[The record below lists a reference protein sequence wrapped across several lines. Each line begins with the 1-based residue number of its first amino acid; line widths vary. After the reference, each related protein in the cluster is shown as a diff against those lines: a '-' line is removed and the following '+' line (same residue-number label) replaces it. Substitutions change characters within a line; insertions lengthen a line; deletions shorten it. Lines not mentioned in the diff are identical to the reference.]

1 MKKIISMLFA
11 VAMVFGFI
19 SNANAAKTLKCQ
31 TVLNTKA
38 DEVKMLKDFTDT
50 VTELTSG
57 SLKFEILP
65 AGAVV
70 GVKETLDAVDKGLI
84 DCGFAWTHYWSGDHP
99 AAMLFGSPV
108 AGGGVGI
115 DNIAFLS
122 WFLYGGGKE
131 LYDQLWKEMGRDIK
145 GFMIQ
150 PVGPEALGWFP
161 KPIKDMADFR
171 KYKFRTPP
179 GIPGQTY
186 KDIGIASVAMGG
198 GDILPALQAGTID
211 AAEWCCPKPD
221 LTFGFQKVLKHY
233 YLQGLHQVVVN
244 ADFYITGKTYN
255 KMTAH
260 EKKSLE
266 VAANASL
273 AKSLS
278 YRIYE
283 NGKALRELTTKHGVI
298 LEDTPTDYF
307 KEYMAAAKKTLNKN
321 AAENKFFA
329 KVYKSMKELA
339 EMKSMVK
346 DKNFR
351 IFLSDKSINVFNS
364 ETFTSGSDPYDFF
377 DHMKVDDDASHAFYL
392 GIELARAQ
400 IAFQLGKNYDQDNEL
415 NWGIAVKKKKQ
426 NLLKR
431 PELKITQK

>member
-1 MKKIISMLFA
+1 MFA
-11 VAMVFGFI
+11 AFLVFGFI
-19 SNANAAKTLKCQ
+19 SNANAKTLKCQ

-50 VTELTSG
+50 VTALTDG

-115 DNIAFLS
+115 DNLAFLS
-122 WFLYGGGKE
+122 WFQYGGGKE

-145 GFMIQ
+145 GFMLQ

-233 YLQGLHQVVVN
+233 YLQGLHL
-244 ADFYITGKTYN
+244 
-255 KMTAH
+255 
-260 EKKSLE
+260 SL
-266 VAANASL
+266 
-273 AKSLS
+273 
-278 YRIYE
+278 I
-283 NGKALRELTTKHGVI
+283 HI
-298 LEDTPTDYF
+298 
-307 KEYMAAAKKTLNKN
+307 
-321 AAENKFFA
+321 
-329 KVYKSMKELA
+329 
-339 EMKSMVK
+339 
-346 DKNFR
+346 
-351 IFLSDKSINVFNS
+351 
-364 ETFTSGSDPYDFF
+364 
-377 DHMKVDDDASHAFYL
+377 
-392 GIELARAQ
+392 
-400 IAFQLGKNYDQDNEL
+400 
-415 NWGIAVKKKKQ
+415 
-426 NLLKR
+426 
-431 PELKITQK
+431 